1 VLEMSGP
8 HAVRLSA
15 LVEKVNGGL
24 LAHLDAIDV
33 AGHNRAVALARH
45 VLLAGGKRLRPL
57 IGILVYEIM
66 GGRDL
71 DGVMPIA
78 LSFEFI
84 HTATLVHDDI
94 NDNAKLRRGVPTL
107 HERFTPAEAIIAGDF
122 MFVQGFSLAAP
133 LDSSLVD
140 VISRNCV
147 NMVTAEFAQ
156 IDQRGNVD
164 ASYESQHSIIR
175 GKTAGLFAGCC
186 QAAGHLAGASSE
198 QMDVLYSMGEEI
210 GMAFQLVDDLLD
222 LRGDKITGKGVC
234 MDLFEGKFTLPVLH
248 AIEHLEGEDHAK
260 FLQYIQNFHERHI
273 EETLSLIER
282 SGGFKR
288 VEEEVMMR
296 LDTAGSMLVQIA
308 PASESRDQLTHLLLE
323 LAVRRS

>member
-1 VLEMSGP
+1 M
-8 HAVRLSA
+8 
-15 LVEKVNGGL
+15 
-24 LAHLDAIDV
+24 
-33 AGHNRAVALARH
+33 
-45 VLLAGGKRLRPL
+45 
-57 IGILVYEIM
+57 
-66 GGRDL
+66 
-71 DGVMPIA
+71 
-78 LSFEFI
+78 
-84 HTATLVHDDI
+84 HDDI

-140 VISRNCV
+140 EISRCCV

-164 ASYESQHSIIR
+164 AGYEGQHAIIR

-186 QAAGHLAGASSE
+186 KAAGHLADASAE

-210 GMAFQLVDDLLD
+210 GIAFQLVDDLLD
-222 LRGDKITGKGVC
+222 LRGDNMTGKGVC

-248 AIEHLEGEDHAK
+248 AIAHLEGEDHAR

-273 EETLSLIER
+273 EETLLLIER
-282 SGGFKR
+282 SGGFRR

-296 LDTAGSMLVQIA
+296 LDAAGSMLVQIA
-308 PASESRDQLTHLLLE
+308 PASGSRDQLIQLLSE